1 MKIESFRLN
10 NRDLYLL
17 NKFME
22 DNDFK
27 NKSVAVRECIKRS
40 VASHDTDTMLFDL
53 NNKINRLIHNQY
65 LIKKLLE
72 QLFTNL
78 KFSKNSDIK
87 SNEVLEEFYESFDK
101 YRDNFLI

>member
-10 NRDLYLL
+10 DRDLYLL
-17 NKFME
+17 NKFMQE
-22 DNDFK
+22 NNFK

-40 VASHDTDTMLFDL
+40 VTIHDANTILFDL

-65 LIKKLLE
+65 LTKKLLE

-87 SNEVLEEFYESFDK
+87 SNEVLEEFYENFDK
-101 YRDNFLI
+101 CKDIFLS